1 MEKITSST
9 LIPISL
15 VITFGYLIFSLG
27 DSYSQIK
34 DNKEEIIEIKKDE
47 KEILSTLKSIENRLI
62 KIETSLK
69 MMAK

>member
-27 DSYSQIK
+27 DSYSQVK
-34 DNKEEIIEIKKDE
+34 DNKEEIIELKKDD
-47 KEILSTLKSIENRLI
+47 KEILYTLKSIENRLI